1 MAPPGAEQTPAAFSL
16 YLPLHLPRDQHT
28 LLSSRNTQEHLPTSQ
43 DSSCLLLEQT
53 ERWRTMCCS
62 DVSPGAAPERASD
75 ALHVQP
81 CRGAGIA
88 PTWMGMRG
96 RAAQRADLVLLG
108 CLTLRG
114 LVLSDAS
121 MAGRHLLARGTAA
134 ARTVLSRPINWGG
147 RRLLILLHGA
157 HPAVA

>member
-1 MAPPGAEQTPAAFSL
+1 M
-16 YLPLHLPRDQHT
+16 
-28 LLSSRNTQEHLPTSQ
+28 
-43 DSSCLLLEQT
+43 
-53 ERWRTMCCS
+53 
-62 DVSPGAAPERASD
+62 
-75 ALHVQP
+75 
-81 CRGAGIA
+81 
-88 PTWMGMRG
+88 
-96 RAAQRADLVLLG
+96 LLG